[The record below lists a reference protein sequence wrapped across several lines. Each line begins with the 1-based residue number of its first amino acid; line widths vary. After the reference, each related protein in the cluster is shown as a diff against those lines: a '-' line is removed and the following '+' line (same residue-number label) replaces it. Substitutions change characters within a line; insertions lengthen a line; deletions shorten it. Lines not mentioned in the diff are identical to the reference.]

1 MKDVILASLLK
12 DLHLPTFNANY
23 IRLAKQDEK
32 KIMYLQELATLETE
46 KRKENGDRARVI
58 SAKFPL
64 VKTIDTFDFSKH
76 PVTLKK
82 TITDLLAGEYIDT
95 KSSVVFLGPPG
106 VGKTH
111 LACGLGYAACRQGR
125 RVLFT
130 TAADLLMS
138 LVSAKKDDKIKQR
151 LVALDRFD
159 LLILDELGYI
169 PFEKEATD
177 LLYQVISR
185 RYERGSFIITTNLD
199 FPEWTNVF
207 PSAAAASAV
216 VDRIVHHAHI
226 FELSGNS
233 YRLASRSSGGRTAS
247 GSKVPEVGSETNYR

>member
-1 MKDVILASLLK
+1 MKDVIIESLLK

-23 IRLAKQDEK
+23 IRLSKQDEG

-46 KRKENGDRARVI
+46 KRKENGDRARIVA
-58 SAKFPL
+58 AKFPL
-64 VKTIDTFDFSKH
+64 IKTVGTFDFTRHAS
-76 PVTLKK
+76 TLKK
-82 TITDLLAGEYIDT
+82 SITDLSEGDYINN
-95 KSSVVFLGPPG
+95 KSSIVFVGPPG

-138 LVSAKKDDKIKQR
+138 LMSAKQDDKIKQR

-199 FPEWTNVF
+199 FPEWISVF

-226 FELSGNS
+226 FELGGSS
-233 YRLASRSSGGRTAS
+233 YRLASRSSGGRTS
-247 GSKVPEVGSETNYR
+247 GASKVPGVGSATNDR